1 MFTNRK
7 RKGGKFMKLEI
18 TGKKVVK
25 VEIIGKQEVKLMDK
39 SEIEEVANKMGI
51 SVTEL
56 KDKLDEIKK

>member
-1 MFTNRK
+1 
-7 RKGGKFMKLEI
+7 MKLEI